1 MVRIRREKPD
11 ADIPSL
17 DGADAPV
24 ESLKEDRLGRRSFA
38 EALAAEVMAAPVAR
52 GYVMGLTGAWG
63 TGKTSILNMTA
74 DALGDKAIIVHFNPW
89 MFSGTEALVSSF
101 FAEIGKQL
109 GKRDAKFKDI
119 AGKLADYGRVL
130 SPLAT
135 IVGASAAVTGAA
147 NILEKLG
154 AAPSVFEQHHELR
167 ILLKRMDKRLIVVV
181 DDVDRLRSNEIL
193 DIVRLVR
200 LVGDFPNT
208 LYLLAFDRGRVEE
221 CLGEGNLERGRAYLE
236 KIVQVTHDVPIPRQP
251 DVTALFVAGIQQI
264 PDDIP
269 TGPMD
274 EGDLQNIF
282 TFVVRPLLVTPRHV
296 QRLLGSLPMTMRL
309 VGDEVAFADLVGIEA
324 VRVLHPALFAAIVSV
339 ADYLSDK
346 AATASQGRDP
356 RQRNITDSPIAP
368 MHQVAPRLAE
378 NVCRGLFPAARVYF
392 ENAGNG
398 PEWEATWRQQRKVA
412 SAAVL
417 RFYLERQLPDGVVP
431 ARLVDETVT
440 LLSSRDELLQ
450 LFARLSPEEVMD
462 LIERMH
468 LAIDEI
474 PVDPDKIEED
484 PARIALPVML
494 DLLQRLPEDRGLFG
508 FGGSMILMRAAVRLL
523 QRIPANIRADTVR
536 AVFDNTQ
543 TLSGRLTLVRT
554 IEPRN
559 NEAGL
564 AEADI
569 AEELGNQLRDDLI
582 AQSAAEFA
590 AEARPTWL
598 GELMSQTDEGAA
610 GLRALAEDN
619 QVMLSLLVGS
629 ADQIRGQEW
638 GAAAVKVTPVL
649 RWNELVELLGPE
661 ILARRITELLD
672 AVQDDDMEITR
683 EELSALVL
691 GARYMTGN
699 YPQRPF
705 EGLVGPQSATGK
717 TAPAETVTAGEDDSD
732 GEQTGEPGNDNP

>member
-1 MVRIRREKPD
+1 VSRFRLLTLPLGARVQSGTALPGLAVAGVLVAYLSAHRTMINGSAPCAARLSRSVLARLALLAAEARRSPISGRADGCGESWSKFQGSVDSPGQRSGEGNKSERTMVRIRREKPD
-11 ADIPSL
+11 ADIPPL

-154 AAPSVFEQHHELR
+154 AAPSVFEQHRELR
-167 ILLKRMDKRLIVVV
+167 ILLKQMDKRLIVIV

-339 ADYLSDK
+339 ADYLSAK

-368 MHQVAPRLAE
+368 MHEVAPRLAE

-431 ARLVDETVT
+431 ARLVDEAVT
-440 LLSSRDELLQ
+440 LLSSRDELRQ
-450 LFARLSPEEVMD
+450 LFAGLSPEEVMD

-494 DLLQRLPEDRGLFG
+494 DLLQRLPRGPWPIWLRRLDDPYE
-508 FGGSMILMRAAVRLL
+508 SSCAA
-523 QRIPANIRADTVR
+523 
-536 AVFDNTQ
+536 
-543 TLSGRLTLVRT
+543 
-554 IEPRN
+554 
-559 NEAGL
+559 
-564 AEADI
+564 
-569 AEELGNQLRDDLI
+569 
-582 AQSAAEFA
+582 SAANSSEHP
-590 AEARPTWL
+590 RRHGPRCVR
-598 GELMSQTDEGAA
+598 QH
-610 GLRALAEDN
+610 
-619 QVMLSLLVGS
+619 
-629 ADQIRGQEW
+629 AD
-638 GAAAVKVTPVL
+638 
-649 RWNELVELLGPE
+649 
-661 ILARRITELLD
+661 
-672 AVQDDDMEITR
+672 
-683 EELSALVL
+683 
-691 GARYMTGN
+691 
-699 YPQRPF
+699 PQRPTHL
-705 EGLVGPQSATGK
+705 GTHCR
-717 TAPAETVTAGEDDSD
+717 TAE
-732 GEQTGEPGNDNP
+732 